1 MISTYS
7 QLWSTGFL
15 SFTQSNLGVIPS
27 FSGKIQMTAIV
38 KDRLELCDLHE
49 RSEFP
54 ELPSDRCDAR
64 SRKPR
69 GKGTPGVPNW
79 IHQAKG
85 VLLKGLMW
93 QIQASSLKI
102 LVEVLSIQLPILE
115 SWGNGSCGWHRFTL

>member
-38 KDRLELCDLHE
+38 KDRLELCDFHE

-54 ELPSDRCDAR
+54 ELSSD
-64 SRKPR
+64 
-69 GKGTPGVPNW
+69 
-79 IHQAKG
+79 
-85 VLLKGLMW
+85 
-93 QIQASSLKI
+93 
-102 LVEVLSIQLPILE
+102 
-115 SWGNGSCGWHRFTL
+115 